1 MTNFAKQDSVCIDTT
16 DIAEGVVSRP
26 WDGQPR
32 NRGSIPKGQELFV
45 LENLQTSAGAHTAS
59 YPIRSG
65 RIRRE
70 LTRPERQ
77 ADHSP
82 APSTKA
88 KNEWL
93 YSSSLVCLQCVRKGN
108 FAFS

>member
-1 MTNFAKQDSVCIDTT
+1 MYALTRR
-16 DIAEGVVSRP
+16 DIEVGVVS
-26 WDGQPR
+26 WLWNGQPR

-45 LENLQTSAGAHTAS
+45 LENLLTSAGAHSAS

-65 RIRRE
+65 AHSLE
-70 LTRPERQ
+70 LKRSRRQ

-82 APSTKA
+82 PSSTKV

-93 YSSSLVCLQCVRKGN
+93 YISSLMCLQGVRKDN
-108 FAFS
+108 FAFY